1 MGKISPVN
9 NILHVDANLCV
20 ESNALVYRIV
30 LAVKNIVG
38 MFSILL
44 ARVALHSSCLFSEAL
59 PREGVCMIHVVDISG
74 VQKAVKIGSVGATVQ
89 RVNAEVGNAHALLLD
104 ENVIQMFAEIVGLG
118 NECEWKRD

>member
-30 LAVKNIVG
+30 LAVKNIV
-38 MFSILL
+38 
-44 ARVALHSSCLFSEAL
+44 
-59 PREGVCMIHVVDISG
+59 G

-104 ENVIQMFAEIVGLG
+104 ENVIQMFAEIVGLAVG
-118 NECEWKRD
+118 MLHWVNLLDKEMVNVVT